1 MKNNKVRKTLILAVF
16 TAAALI
22 IFLVEAQIPVI
33 IAVPGIKLGLSNI
46 IVLITLYFYGRKEAA
61 AVLALKI
68 ILGSVFSGQLMSFL
82 YSAAGGLLCLVVMAL
97 FKKLISEKQMW
108 AISAFGAPAFNAGQ
122 LTAAILILNQYSL
135 SGTAGGLI
143 SAASYGVFTGI
154 CALLVLPRLRMALK
168 TQQEIKLTN
177 VIFNITSPMI

>member
-97 FKKLISEKQMW
+97 FKKLISEKQIW
-108 AISAFGAPAFNAGQ
+108 AISAFGATAFNAGQ
-122 LTAAILILNQYSL
+122 LTAAILILNSIQLIWYGPVL
-135 SGTAGGLI
+135 LI
-143 SAASYGVFTGI
+143 SAVVTGVFTGI
-154 CALLVLPRLRMALK
+154 CAQLVLPRLRKALK
-168 TQQEIKLTN
+168 DGSRK
-177 VIFNITSPMI
+177 

>member
-1 MKNNKVRKTLILAVF
+1 MKNNKVRKTLILAIF

-97 FKKLISEKQMW
+97 FKKLISEKQNV
-108 AISAFGAPAFNAGQ
+108 GHQ
-122 LTAAILILNQYSL
+122 
-135 SGTAGGLI
+135 
-143 SAASYGVFTGI
+143 
-154 CALLVLPRLRMALK
+154 RLRRNSLQCRSAYCRHINLK
-168 TQQEIKLTN
+168 LNTAYLVRPGAAYLSRSYRGFYRNLRPACTAKIEEGT
-177 VIFNITSPMI
+177 

>member
-1 MKNNKVRKTLILAVF
+1 MVCLPNKVLIVVGGARTTRLTCIIMKNNKVRKTLILAIF

-68 ILGSVFSGQLMSFL
+68 ILSSVFSGQHEAS
-82 YSAAGGLLCLVVMAL
+82 YTARRRLLCLVVMAL
-97 FKKLISEKQMW
+97 LKADKREANLGRQ
-108 AISAFGAPAFNAGQ
+108 
-122 LTAAILILNQYSL
+122 
-135 SGTAGGLI
+135 
-143 SAASYGVFTGI
+143 
-154 CALLVLPRLRMALK
+154 RLRCNEPSMPVSL
-168 TQQEIKLTN
+168 L
-177 VIFNITSPMI
+177 PPY